1 MFGISPAND
10 RQRKLLCGGVIGL
23 IGWVCTVTLI
33 FGHCEMAK
41 ARNRSEA
48 AAADTLPILVEL
60 FTSEGCSSCP
70 PADAMLEKMDAQPI
84 PGAQLIVLSEH
95 VDYWDH
101 DGWKDPYSSSLVTE
115 RQNDYVRALGLKT
128 AYTPQ
133 VLVDGTSE
141 LRLSDPQQFKQVFER
156 AMAAG
161 TLPVRIVALNV
172 GTGASAIIRGRVE
185 VDNDPNRRDADVY
198 IVAALDHA
206 ESQVLRGENGGKH
219 LTHVAVVEQIKRIAR
234 ITKGNGAAQ
243 DFELKLKSGNDQR
256 NLRIVAFVQQAGPG
270 KVLGAALRKSEN

>member
-1 MFGISPAND
+1 MFGISPAIHN
-10 RQRKLLCGGVIGL
+10 QRKCLHGGAIGL
-23 IGWVCTVTLI
+23 IAWACIATLI
-33 FGHCEMAK
+33 FGYCAMAK

-133 VLVDGTSE
+133 IIVDGTSE
-141 LRLSDPQQFKQVFER
+141 LRLSDPQQFKQVFEK

-161 TLPVRIVALNV
+161 TLPVRIVVLNIAA
-172 GTGASAIIRGRVE
+172 GTPAIIRGRVE
-185 VDNDPNRRDADVY
+185 VDKDPDRRDADVY
-198 IVAALDHA
+198 VVAALGHA
-206 ESQVLRGENGGKH
+206 ESQVVRGENGGKH
-219 LTHVAVVEQIKRIAR
+219 LTHVAVVEQFKRIAK
-234 ITKGNGAAQ
+234 ISKGNGAAQ
-243 DFELKLKSGNDQR
+243 DFELKLKSGNDPT
-256 NLRIVAFVQQAGPG
+256 NLRIVVFVQQAGPG

>member
-1 MFGISPAND
+1 
-10 RQRKLLCGGVIGL
+10 
-23 IGWVCTVTLI
+23 
-33 FGHCEMAK
+33 
-41 ARNRSEA
+41 
-48 AAADTLPILVEL
+48 
-60 FTSEGCSSCP
+60 
-70 PADAMLEKMDAQPI
+70 MLEKMDAQPI

-172 GTGASAIIRGRVE
+172 GTGAPAIIRGRVE

-206 ESQVLRGENGGKH
+206 ESQILRGENGGKH

>member
-10 RQRKLLCGGVIGL
+10 SQRRLLYRGVIGL
-23 IGWVCTVTLI
+23 IGWVCTATLI
-33 FGHCEMAK
+33 FGYCAMAK

-48 AAADTLPILVEL
+48 AAADSLPILVEL

-70 PADAMLEKMDAQPI
+70 PADVMLEKMDAQPI

-133 VLVDGTSE
+133 VIVDGTSE
-141 LRLSDPQQFKQVFER
+141 IRLSDPQQFKQVFQR
-156 AMAAG
+156 ALAAG
-161 TLPVRIVALNV
+161 TLPVRIVALNLAT
-172 GTGASAIIRGRVE
+172 GTPPVIRGRVE
-185 VDNDPNRRDADVY
+185 VDKDPARRDADVY
-198 IVAALDHA
+198 VVAALDHA
-206 ESQVLRGENGGKH
+206 ESQILRGENSGKH

-234 ITKGNGAAQ
+234 ITKGNGASQ
-243 DFELKLKSGNDQR
+243 DFELKLKSGNNQT
-256 NLRIVAFVQQAGPG
+256 NLRIVVFVQQAGPG
-270 KVLGAALRKSEN
+270 KVLGAALQKTEN